1 MISIASGSLAG
12 SREDPAAPLNPLLH
26 VVAGVIRDERGRV
39 LLAQRPSDKPH
50 AGFWEFPGG
59 KIESGESPE
68 AALFRELHEE
78 LGIHARVGR
87 RLIAVPHQ
95 DIVLEAYRVVDF
107 AGTVCPQEGQKLAWI
122 AVEDIDTAL
131 LPPADRPIVSAL
143 RLPDHYLITPSAEA
157 EDPAGFLSAIDRALG
172 SGIRMMQLRLPGWS
186 REQLVPLA
194 RQVRDQCR
202 HAGTA
207 LLLSTDWQMA
217 ELLGLDGVHL
227 PARIAR
233 TLGNRPLPRH
243 RWLGVSCH
251 DADELRHAAAIGADF
266 ATLSPVHFTPGH
278 AASQPLGWQRAEALI
293 AEAAIPVYA
302 LGGMQHSEMRTA
314 HASGA
319 QGIAAI
325 RSLWPD

>member
-1 MISIASGSLAG
+1 MISVASGSLAG

-39 LLAQRPSDKPH
+39 LLAQRPSGKPH

-95 DIVLEAYRVVDF
+95 DIVLEAYRVIDF

-143 RLPDHYLITPSAEA
+143 RLPVIPSPAEPVVPNGSAKSGEAWAILSDVYTMCALHLRRPSQSHKAFIADLHRMLTQITTDHQTE
-157 EDPAGFLSAIDRALG
+157 
-172 SGIRMMQLRLPGWS
+172 
-186 REQLVPLA
+186 
-194 RQVRDQCR
+194 
-202 HAGTA
+202 
-207 LLLSTDWQMA
+207 
-217 ELLGLDGVHL
+217 
-227 PARIAR
+227 
-233 TLGNRPLPRH
+233 
-243 RWLGVSCH
+243 
-251 DADELRHAAAIGADF
+251 
-266 ATLSPVHFTPGH
+266 
-278 AASQPLGWQRAEALI
+278 
-293 AEAAIPVYA
+293 
-302 LGGMQHSEMRTA
+302 
-314 HASGA
+314 
-319 QGIAAI
+319 
-325 RSLWPD
+325 